1 MSIFWNKGHGIIF
14 NDANRIYATQLNFYA
29 YNKPWGLL
37 IDEILSRSLNDDIYV
52 QSSPDQTT
60 ETKLSALQVRKLTL
74 YYIELQSV
82 KTLID

>member
-60 ETKLSALQVRKLTL
+60 ETKLSAKLTL